1 MRRYDLAAQAGLAI
15 VVVALLAL
23 SGCAKKPVL
32 YPNPKLEQAGQAQAQ
47 ADIDAC
53 MQMARDHDA
62 ESSKAGKAAK
72 SSAGGAVLGAAG
84 SAVWGAVMGRNV
96 GTYAAAGAA
105 TGAVTGGLA
114 GLFSSSDDPIFQ
126 NFVDRC
132 LKEKGY
138 EPMGWR

>member
-1 MRRYDLAAQAGLAI
+1 MRLYPLAAPACFAL
-15 VVVALLAL
+15 VALLAL

-32 YPNPKLEQAGQAQAQ
+32 YPNAKLERTGEAQAQ

-62 ESSKAGKAAK
+62 ESSKAGKVAK
-72 SSAGGAVLGAAG
+72 SSAGGAALGAAG
-84 SAVWGAVMGRNV
+84 SAVWGAIMGRNV

-114 GLFSSSDDPIFQ
+114 GVFSSSDDPIFQ